1 MAHSD
6 SVQLGLRI
14 VNTLIAKAYYIHYHC
29 AKGLVKSLSLSA
41 FSLDSEILAPWRT
54 IAVLTLAFKK

>member
-6 SVQLGLRI
+6 SVQLELRI
-14 VNTLIAKAYYIHYHC
+14 INTLIAKAYYIHYHC

-41 FSLDSEILAPWRT
+41 SSLDSELLALWR
-54 IAVLTLAFKK
+54 IISIVTLAFKK